1 MSTVIETFLLCD
13 GDNGRCGR
21 TFGVDNR
28 NANATQH
35 RKDAKING
43 WTYSGGLDYCDQCK
57 KRKPKQNSEPN
68 PERSVATEVKSGN
81 KKLSTKLVT
90 KKLRI

>member
-13 GDNGRCGR
+13 GNNGRCGR

-35 RKDAKING
+35 RIDAKANG

-57 KRKPKQNSEPN
+57 KRKPKLSSESN
-68 PERSVATEVKSGN
+68 DD
-81 KKLSTKLVT
+81 KKIKHG
-90 KKLRI
+90 